1 MITSCNTYINDRVIF
16 SVHHTLNVLSF
27 QEILDIDE
35 VVSIYRQKQFEK
47 NYEYES
53 NKIVLKTMPGEGTN
67 AKFEHTIYL
76 SCVLSDQKYAKFLE
90 NVILQ
95 ELDDGLKVNFK
106 STSDGVES
114 INDADFFIVFLSRN
128 YMKSA
133 KDIEELNLILSRVR
147 QEQGKHMLYVV
158 RLEQLPAKPTYVHL
172 VACQTCLEDDFWED
186 VASEKELSQKVSKV
200 KKTVKQSHGTVDD
213 RDVYAL
219 LKASCDIGAM
229 LKNRLDH
236 IPIIE

>member
-1 MITSCNTYINDRVIF
+1 
-16 SVHHTLNVLSF
+16 
-27 QEILDIDE
+27 
-35 VVSIYRQKQFEK
+35 
-47 NYEYES
+47 
-53 NKIVLKTMPGEGTN
+53 MPGEGTN